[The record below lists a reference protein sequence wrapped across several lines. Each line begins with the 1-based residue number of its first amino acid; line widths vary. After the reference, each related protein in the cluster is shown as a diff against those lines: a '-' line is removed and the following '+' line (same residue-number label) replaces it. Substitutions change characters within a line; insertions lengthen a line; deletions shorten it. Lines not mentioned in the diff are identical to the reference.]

1 MNKNLV
7 IVACT
12 SVGRSIIL
20 EILTNKKISTKISG
34 VINLNKDRALKKA
47 NYDSYDDIANNFKLE
62 ILYVNSINDE
72 ICIKWLK
79 KKKPNLI
86 IQSGWSQKFSDKVL
100 KIPKYGCIGQH
111 PAPLPKGR
119 GAACVNWA
127 IINNEKKWGDSFFV
141 MDNDYDNG
149 PIVAQEFFKIEDYDN
164 VKTVY
169 DKVCATSRKIVS
181 VNIDLWIQGKFR
193 YKKQNINKA
202 TYFTK
207 RSPDDG
213 EFSLYDEVLNIH
225 NKVRALT
232 RPYPGAFFYLNG
244 KKIFVWSSNVLNLK
258 KRDLLKKKKNGG
270 LVINVGKRR
279 HQLIE
284 LLRVQV
290 ESRPEMWADRMNIGL
305 LKKNLQ
311 N

>member
-12 SVGRSIIL
+12 NVGRSIIL
-20 EILTNKKISTKISG
+20 ELLTNKKISTKISG
-34 VINLNKDRALKKA
+34 VINLNKDRAIKKS
-47 NYDSYDDIANNFKLE
+47 NYDIANNYNLE

-100 KIPKYGCIGQH
+100 KIPKYGCIGEH

-164 VKTVY
+164 VKTIY

-181 VNIDLWIQGKFR
+181 VNIDLWIQGNFR

-202 TYFTK
+202 TYFNK

-213 EFSLYDEVLNIH
+213 EFSLYDDVLNIH

-232 RPYPGAFFYLNG
+232 RPYPGAFFYLNN

-290 ESRPEMWADRMNIGL
+290 ESQAEMWADRMNIGL